1 MLENIRSRIVFNSRR
16 GISTRLYI
24 DEFHNLARDR
34 FSSAYLDKIWREVR
48 KQGGLCTAITQ
59 DITDALSSKTVQ
71 TMLHNSD
78 FTALLCQHEAEQ
90 EILGNVLG
98 ISDTL
103 LSYVDNSFPG
113 CGLLKFGEKYIP
125 MDARMPKDSLMYQL
139 FNTNFHE
146 KVRAKKLKKM
156 VSAEMEILPEQVQK
170 EAAKA
175 PTDLEGVFPYPVD
188 GYEGEV

>member
-1 MLENIRSRIVFNSRR
+1 
-16 GISTRLYI
+16 
-24 DEFHNLARDR
+24 
-34 FSSAYLDKIWREVR
+34 
-48 KQGGLCTAITQ
+48 
-59 DITDALSSKTVQ
+59 
-71 TMLHNSD
+71 
-78 FTALLCQHEAEQ
+78 
-90 EILGNVLG
+90 
-98 ISDTL
+98 
-103 LSYVDNSFPG
+103 
-113 CGLLKFGEKYIP
+113 

-156 VSAEMEILPEQVQK
+156 VSGEMEILPEQVQR